1 MLGRRRGV
9 ALFLPNA
16 PPAHSK
22 FLRHNRLC
30 MKIAVNAW
38 FYESLH
44 TGSGQYLRHLVEAL
58 RQLAPHVQL
67 ELVTPRKRDDLSK
80 VKFEQSDFPRAAK
93 RMQADLAFVP
103 YWAPPLACAVPL
115 VVTIHDIIPLILPEY
130 RGKAQHRLYTSLVR
144 ATTANAAHIL
154 TDSEHSRADIMA
166 RLGAPAQRVSAI
178 PLAADA
184 RFSQPLNE
192 ADAIRVTEKY
202 ALPKDYV
209 FYLGGFDPRK
219 NIENLLQVYVWA
231 GETIGEEYPLIVS
244 GSPDERVTAPGG
256 KTITLREMARQLEV
270 DDCVRFIGRA
280 DEADKPALYAMSR
293 AFLYPSR
300 YEGFGLNPLEAMS
313 SGVPVVGS
321 NASSLPEVVGDGGW
335 LTDPNDARQM
345 AGALIAVCTED
356 ELHDRLAQRAVLR
369 AATFSWQ
376 RAAYETLA
384 VFNRVMDGK

>member
-1 MLGRRRGV
+1 
-9 ALFLPNA
+9 
-16 PPAHSK
+16 
-22 FLRHNRLC
+22 

-58 RQLAPHVQL
+58 RQLAPEIQL

-80 VKFEQSDFPRAAK
+80 IKFEQSDFPRAAQ
-93 RMQADLAFVP
+93 RMKADLAFVP

-115 VVTIHDIIPLILPEY
+115 VVTIHDIIPLVLPEY

-144 ATTANAAHIL
+144 ATSANAAAIL
-154 TDSEHSRADIMA
+154 TDSEHSRADIIA
-166 RLGAPAQRVSAI
+166 RLGVPAERVSAI

-184 RFSQPLNE
+184 RFSQVLTE
-192 ADAIRVTEKY
+192 AEAIRVTEKY
-202 ALPKDYV
+202 NLPEKYV

-219 NIENLLQVYVWA
+219 NIETLLQVYVWA
-231 GETIGEEYPLIVS
+231 GIAIGDEYPLVVS
-244 GSPDERVTAPGG
+244 GSPDERVAVPGG
-256 KTITLREMARQLEV
+256 KSITLSEMARQLEV

-335 LTDPNDARQM
+335 LVDPADARRM
-345 AGALIAVCTED
+345 AGALIATCVED
-356 ELHDRLAQRAVLR
+356 ELHDRLAQRAVLH
-369 AATFSWQ
+369 AAKFSWQ

-384 VFNRVMDGK
+384 VFNRVMNAR